1 VVVDDCT
8 RECLRH
14 LDLRHAGRRELDRLH
29 LKGRHKAIE
38 TNKLALK
45 QHDW

>member
-1 VVVDDCT
+1 MRV
-8 RECLRH
+8 
-14 LDLRHAGRRELDRLH
+14 ARELDRLH